1 MNMHLFAA
9 LRADAVRILYVQSSL
24 ITVGSTAGP
33 GSLNRR
39 SGVVEA
45 GHGRRN
51 HEETSG
57 KSRKRQLP
65 VCVSPSTIHAEDLPS
80 VWVVT
85 SCQDATRIVQEDP
98 FYAITL

>member
-9 LRADAVRILYVQSSL
+9 LRADAVRILYVQGSL

-33 GSLNRR
+33 GSINLRF
-39 SGVVEA
+39 GVLEA
-45 GHGRRN
+45 GHGGRN
-51 HEETSG
+51 LEEISG
-57 KSRKRQLP
+57 KSGKRQLP

-85 SCQDATRIVQEDP
+85 SAKMQLE
-98 FYAITL
+98 